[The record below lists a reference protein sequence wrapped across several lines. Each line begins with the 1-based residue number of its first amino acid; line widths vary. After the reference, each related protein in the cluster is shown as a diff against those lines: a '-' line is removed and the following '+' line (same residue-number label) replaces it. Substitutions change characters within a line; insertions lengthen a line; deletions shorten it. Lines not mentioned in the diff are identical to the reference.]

1 MDAAPAPHLKHLQ
14 GLDAKG
20 FPTRLSMTM
29 IWTQPSMRVGI
40 NANIELYHA
49 LEILF
54 YFPLVLQFAFDSAN
68 IEVHNCVH
76 S

>member
-1 MDAAPAPHLKHLQ
+1 
-14 GLDAKG
+14 
-20 FPTRLSMTM
+20 
-29 IWTQPSMRVGI
+29 MRVGI
-40 NANIELYHA
+40 NVNTELYHA